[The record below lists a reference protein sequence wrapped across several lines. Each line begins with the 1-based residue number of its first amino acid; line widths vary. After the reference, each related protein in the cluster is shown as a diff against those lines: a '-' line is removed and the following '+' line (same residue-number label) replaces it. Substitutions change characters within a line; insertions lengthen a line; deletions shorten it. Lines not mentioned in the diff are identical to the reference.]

1 MSIVAMKRK
10 SRAANKTVSGY
21 GDGFSLSGGRRSQG
35 WVGHSSMGRG
45 LNGTPF
51 RGANPMAVGRVG
63 GESVVNGGRC
73 SVNDASIIKRS
84 TMSNDG
90 HIASRVRH
98 PTSVFYEEC
107 NAANSKDW
115 VQTYNEYDHSQ
126 EGYIKK
132 KHQEITSG
140 VTSGVLSVKDTT
152 VIVSNTGLQ
161 MEYVANKTATNSS
174 WTSTYTLDVN
184 GDPTTSA
191 TTVDS
196 DWDKDTDEHGD
207 YYLMGGNKVITPSY
221 PDIAYILDID
231 ESNDVTGGLT
241 YEAWVKLPTGTS
253 LGTSIAYLMGPNTDS
268 NGEGPSLALNR
279 NWHGGI
285 RISGAGGNLFNSP
298 LATPGLISYG
308 RNIGKL
314 LHVVSYMYKY
324 NDRFQR
330 GTWINGQHYPA
341 NSTGTG
347 TPGLDVF
354 FNSTE
359 ATPNSGNFVVGNSAY
374 TGLGPSRFSASGI
387 QLYGF
392 RVWHRQLSTTEVG
405 DLYALGSNGQI
416 APESVVVCAKPSDD
430 AGSCDDK
437 SNKTGVLA
445 VGEAATGAI
454 SASDYINGGLLR
466 KNCLPTPNSMAH
478 WPQWINHTGCD
489 VNYSTPGGGFP
500 EEWNWGT

>member
-1 MSIVAMKRK
+1 MKRK

-115 VQTYNEYDHSQ
+115 VQTYNESDHSQ

-132 KHQEITSG
+132 KQKIT
-140 VTSGVLSVKDTT
+140 
-152 VIVSNTGLQ
+152 NT
-161 MEYVANKTATNSS
+161 
-174 WTSTYTLDVN
+174 
-184 GDPTTSA
+184 
-191 TTVDS
+191 
-196 DWDKDTDEHGD
+196 
-207 YYLMGGNKVITPSY
+207 
-221 PDIAYILDID
+221 
-231 ESNDVTGGLT
+231 
-241 YEAWVKLPTGTS
+241 
-253 LGTSIAYLMGPNTDS
+253 
-268 NGEGPSLALNR
+268 
-279 NWHGGI
+279 
-285 RISGAGGNLFNSP
+285 
-298 LATPGLISYG
+298 
-308 RNIGKL
+308 
-314 LHVVSYMYKY
+314 
-324 NDRFQR
+324 
-330 GTWINGQHYPA
+330 
-341 NSTGTG
+341 
-347 TPGLDVF
+347 
-354 FNSTE
+354 
-359 ATPNSGNFVVGNSAY
+359 
-374 TGLGPSRFSASGI
+374 
-387 QLYGF
+387 
-392 RVWHRQLSTTEVG
+392 
-405 DLYALGSNGQI
+405 
-416 APESVVVCAKPSDD
+416 CAKPSDD

-500 EEWNWGT
+500 EEWGWGA